1 MSTNPNKTFVDDEV
15 LDDEIEAA
23 FSRAAE
29 ACSGGGCTLPKTM
42 ELQLRVCN

>member
-1 MSTNPNKTFVDDEV
+1 MSKNPNKTFVNDEV
-15 LDDEIEAA
+15 IDDEIEAA
-23 FSRAAE
+23 FFKAEE